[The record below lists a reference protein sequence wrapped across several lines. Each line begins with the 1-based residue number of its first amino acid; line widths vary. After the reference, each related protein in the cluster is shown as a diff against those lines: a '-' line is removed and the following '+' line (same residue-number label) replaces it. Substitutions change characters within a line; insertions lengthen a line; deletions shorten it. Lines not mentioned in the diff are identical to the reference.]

1 MKPLRTAVI
10 GAGHQGKYHAAK
22 YASLPDARLV
32 CVVDTDR
39 TRGDELARQY
49 SADYLNDY
57 RGLIGHVD
65 AVSIAVPTA
74 AHFEIARNCLENHIH
89 VLLEKPI
96 TSTLEEAT
104 RLIRLA
110 EEQHLVLQIGH
121 LERFNSA
128 ILAVEQY
135 ARKPRF
141 IESYRIAPFKE
152 RGTDI
157 NVILDLM
164 IHDID
169 LILGIVNSP
178 IQQLDANGTPVISK
192 HVDIANARIRFANG
206 CVANVTASRVSR
218 KSERRIRIFQDDTYM
233 SVDMLNSKVAVYQK
247 DTERSSAELPGI
259 AVEEM
264 TCEKGDALKLQIQA
278 FIESITQG
286 KPPVVTGEAG
296 KQALETAIRIS
307 ELVSADNRDATTIG
321 VVSSRR

>member
-1 MKPLRTAVI
+1 MKSLRTAVI
-10 GAGHQGKYHAAK
+10 GIGHQGKYHAEK
-22 YASLPDARLV
+22 YASLPGSRLV
-32 CVVDTDR
+32 CVADIDR
-39 TRGDELARQY
+39 TRGDELARQHN
-49 SADYLNDY
+49 ADYLSNY
-57 RGLIGHVD
+57 RGLIGQVD

-74 AHFEIARNCLENHIH
+74 AHFEIARTCLENHIH

-104 RLIRLA
+104 HLIRLA
-110 EEQHLVLQIGH
+110 EEQNLVLQVGH

-135 ARKPRF
+135 AKAPRF

-178 IQQLDANGTPVISK
+178 IQQLDANGAAVVSK
-192 HVDIANARIRFANG
+192 HIDIANARIRFDNG

-218 KSERRIRIFQDDTYM
+218 KSERRIRIFQDDTYI
-233 SVDMLNSKVAVYQK
+233 SVDMLNNKLAVYQK
-247 DTERSSAELPGI
+247 DTKHSSVELPGI

-264 TCEKGDALKLQIQA
+264 TCEKGDALKFQIQA
-278 FIESITQG
+278 FLESITQG
-286 KPPVVTGEAG
+286 KPPVVSGEAG
-296 KQALETAIRIS
+296 KQALEAAIRIS
-307 ELVSADNRDATTIG
+307 ELVSVDNKDATNIG
-321 VVSSRR
+321 LVASHR